1 VNCQEEKKKKK
12 KKKNEEEEETQ
23 TKLDRTHEKYRNWQE
38 SICYG
43 GMGVNI

>member
-1 VNCQEEKKKKK
+1 VNWQEEKKKKK
-12 KKKNEEEEETQ
+12 KKNEEEETQ
-23 TKLDRTHEKYRNWQE
+23 TKLDRTHEKYWNWQE